1 MRLEILRNG
10 HRPVQKLFLGLIRRL
25 VGQVPG
31 PIATMSY
38 RSEFWGKDFSGCLQ
52 EAMRGPSPLP
62 GAWPVG
68 RLSGRL
74 RHRRGSDSAAS

>member
-1 MRLEILRNG
+1 MRLEILNSG
-10 HRPVQKLFLGLIRRL
+10 HRRTQKPFLAIIRWL

-52 EAMRGPSPLP
+52 EAMRGKSSWTKGEREIFATYVSHLNQC
-62 GAWPVG
+62 
-68 RLSGRL
+68 RY
-74 RHRRGSDSAAS
+74 